1 MTKNRVMKRTS
12 LILTIFTAASFAAQ
26 AQNGATGISPQAE
39 KFLKEAARG
48 NDFEVALAEV
58 GSGKAQNPELKS
70 FAQQMQQDH
79 LQVNQQMKPLTQKY
93 GVSIDQ
99 SLSNKDQKEIT
110 RFQNETGTKFDQELA
125 TRFLREHQK
134 AIKEYERATQGNFPD
149 DVKQFAQ
156 ATLPKLQEHFQHAQ
170 MVAKTVGVDQ
180 STISSI
186 AKGVPESVGGNGTA
200 QEPEPGVGAGEK
212 NEKGAGA
219 KQLEQG
225 AKPPGQP

>member
-1 MTKNRVMKRTS
+1 
-12 LILTIFTAASFAAQ
+12 LTIFTAATLAAQ
-26 AQNGATGISPQAE
+26 AQNSATGTSPQAE

-58 GSGKAQNPELKS
+58 GSSKAENPDLKS

-79 LQVNQQMKPLTQKY
+79 LQVGQQLKPLAQKY
-93 GVSIDQ
+93 GVSIAQ
-99 SLSNKDQKEIT
+99 SLNSKDQKEIT
-110 RFQNETGTKFDQELA
+110 KFQNETGTKFDQELA

-134 AIKEYERATQGNFPD
+134 AIKEYEHASQGNFPD

-170 MVAKTVGVDQ
+170 TVAKAVGVDQ

-186 AKGVPESVGGNGTA
+186 VKGLPEAVGGTGTA
-200 QEPEPGVGAGEK
+200 QEPEPGVGAGAK
-212 NEKGAGA
+212 TEKGAGA

-225 AKPPGQP
+225 TGTKPPGQP